1 MFISFIN
8 YLFVWVFLKINFTVI
23 CKSENAWKKAVSWQ
37 RPKFYYTYIHGIMCA
52 KTVLMSW
59 CVWYYT
65 YAAMQAIQTLFFMWL
80 ILLHI
85 GAGKMSENWSS
96 MQVSSSATT
105 SERDPASERT
115 PESYNQEPP
124 FANDRTS
131 TRCSCSPATWL
142 LSTGKCSVNGQVN
155 CCWETSRLCIPRHK
169 HRIENLIISFV
180 FIKDAFWN

>member
-1 MFISFIN
+1 M
-8 YLFVWVFLKINFTVI
+8 FVWVILKINFTVI

-37 RPKFYYTYIHGIMCA
+37 RPKFYYTYIPGIYVCKNSADVMMCLILHLCCHA
-52 KTVLMSW
+52 SN
-59 CVWYYT
+59 
-65 YAAMQAIQTLFFMWL
+65 TLFFLWL